1 MVTFTLLSKA
11 LKNKCVP
18 PHVEEHKDDNLQFL
32 TLFMGKRLKN
42 LPPLGQV
49 IADEVAYLGISVRD
63 LCAMAHI
70 SKDSYYRLLKANNT
84 PSRYTSD
91 SCAA

>member
-1 MVTFTLLSKA
+1 MVTFTLLSKP

-18 PHVEEHKDDNLQFL
+18 PHVEEHKYDNLHFL

-70 SKDSYYRLLKANNT
+70 SKDSYYTLIKGALT
-84 PSRYTSD
+84 
-91 SCAA
+91 

>member
-1 MVTFTLLSKA
+1 
-11 LKNKCVP
+11 
-18 PHVEEHKDDNLQFL
+18 
-32 TLFMGKRLKN
+32 MGKRLKN

-70 SKDSYYRLLKANNT
+70 SKTSYYRLLKANNT

-91 SCAA
+91 SCAV

>member
-1 MVTFTLLSKA
+1 M
-11 LKNKCVP
+11 
-18 PHVEEHKDDNLQFL
+18 EEHKDDNLHFL
-32 TLFMGKRLKN
+32 TLFMGKRLKD

-70 SKDSYYRLLKANNT
+70 SKDSYYTLIKGALTR
-84 PSRYTSD
+84 
-91 SCAA
+91 

>member
-1 MVTFTLLSKA
+1 MVTFTLLRKPF
-11 LKNKCVP
+11 KNKCVP

-32 TLFMGKRLKN
+32 TLFMGKRLNN

-49 IADEVAYLGISVRD
+49 IADEVAYLGISVRN

-70 SKDSYYRLLKANNT
+70 NKDSYYTLIKGALCR
-84 PSRYTSD
+84 
-91 SCAA
+91 

>member
-1 MVTFTLLSKA
+1 
-11 LKNKCVP
+11 
-18 PHVEEHKDDNLQFL
+18 
-32 TLFMGKRLKN
+32 MGKRLKN

-70 SKDSYYRLLKANNT
+70 SKDSYYALIKGALTR
-84 PSRYTSD
+84 
-91 SCAA
+91 

>member
-1 MVTFTLLSKA
+1 M
-11 LKNKCVP
+11 
-18 PHVEEHKDDNLQFL
+18 EEHKDDNLQFL

-70 SKDSYYRLLKANNT
+70 SKDSYYTLIKGALTR
-84 PSRYTSD
+84 
-91 SCAA
+91 

>member
-1 MVTFTLLSKA
+1 MVTFTLLRKS

-18 PHVEEHKDDNLQFL
+18 PHVEEHKDDNLHFL
-32 TLFMGKRLKN
+32 TLFMGKRLKD

-49 IADEVAYLGISVRD
+49 IADEVTYLGISVRD

-70 SKDSYYRLLKANNT
+70 SKDSYYTLIKGALT
-84 PSRYTSD
+84 
-91 SCAA
+91 

>member
-1 MVTFTLLSKA
+1 MVTFTLLRKP

-18 PHVEEHKDDNLQFL
+18 PHVEEHKDDNLHFL
-32 TLFMGKRLKN
+32 TLFMGKRLNN

-70 SKDSYYRLLKANNT
+70 SKDSYYTLIKGALCR
-84 PSRYTSD
+84 
-91 SCAA
+91 

>member
-1 MVTFTLLSKA
+1 
-11 LKNKCVP
+11 
-18 PHVEEHKDDNLQFL
+18 
-32 TLFMGKRLKN
+32 MGKRLKN

-49 IADEVAYLGISVRD
+49 IADEVKALGISVRD

-70 SKDSYYRLLKANNT
+70 SKTSYYRLLKANNT

>member
-1 MVTFTLLSKA
+1 M
-11 LKNKCVP
+11 
-18 PHVEEHKDDNLQFL
+18 EEHKDENLHFL
-32 TLFMGKRLKN
+32 TLFMGKRLNN

-70 SKDSYYRLLKANNT
+70 SKDSYYTLIKGALTR
-84 PSRYTSD
+84 
-91 SCAA
+91 

>member
-1 MVTFTLLSKA
+1 
-11 LKNKCVP
+11 
-18 PHVEEHKDDNLQFL
+18 
-32 TLFMGKRLKN
+32 MGKRLQN

-70 SKDSYYRLLKANNT
+70 SKTSYYRLLKANNT

-91 SCAA
+91 SCAV